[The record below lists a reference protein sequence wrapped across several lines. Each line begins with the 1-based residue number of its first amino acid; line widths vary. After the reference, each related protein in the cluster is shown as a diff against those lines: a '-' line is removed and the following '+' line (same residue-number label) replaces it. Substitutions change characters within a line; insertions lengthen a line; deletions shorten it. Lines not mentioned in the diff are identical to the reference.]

1 MPVIKNILRKAVN
14 SYQGLKDFNVLVEDT
29 TQNSQYFNIFDIP
42 EELPL
47 GCSSFLIEGSDL
59 LKKEVELKIELL
71 DSENNVVFTTPVDN
85 YLEDK

>member
-42 EELPL
+42 KN
-47 GCSSFLIEGSDL
+47 FH
-59 LKKEVELKIELL
+59 
-71 DSENNVVFTTPVDN
+71 
-85 YLEDK
+85 